1 MVTTKS
7 RRRKLPRGI
16 RLRRNADGSVSY
28 DAQFQVKGYPRA
40 FKAHPTLDEAIR
52 WYTDTKAELVKQR
65 KAGQVRPDIVTMS
78 LADLNTEYLKDP
90 ETVALKDFADRERH
104 LNWWSSKYGAT
115 KVLEFGVLQAR
126 AARDAL
132 IPGRANAT
140 VDRYLAAQRAAWN
153 FGRAANLVPND
164 RAWPPKLMLS
174 EPDARTRY
182 LSDDELSALLK
193 AAQAH
198 SAVMYAAIMVALG
211 TGVRRGE
218 LLRLTWADVDF
229 EASTLTL
236 LVTKTGKPRNVHM
249 SSAAADALKVLKK
262 ADVVSTRHV
271 FLYSDGTPFDGE
283 RLNREWCEIR
293 KEAKLQD
300 FRWHDLRHTAASYL
314 AQGKSTLL
322 EIMNQLGHK
331 RTQTTAKYA
340 HLIPGAALTGSEA
353 LDAKLRGAI

>member
-1 MVTTKS
+1 
-7 RRRKLPRGI
+7 
-16 RLRRNADGSVSY
+16 
-28 DAQFQVKGYPRA
+28 
-40 FKAHPTLDEAIR
+40 
-52 WYTDTKAELVKQR
+52 
-65 KAGQVRPDIVTMS
+65 
-78 LADLNTEYLKDP
+78 
-90 ETVALKDFADRERH
+90 
-104 LNWWSSKYGAT
+104 
-115 KVLEFGVLQAR
+115 
-126 AARDAL
+126 
-132 IPGRANAT
+132 
-140 VDRYLAAQRAAWN
+140 
-153 FGRAANLVPND
+153 
-164 RAWPPKLMLS
+164 MLS